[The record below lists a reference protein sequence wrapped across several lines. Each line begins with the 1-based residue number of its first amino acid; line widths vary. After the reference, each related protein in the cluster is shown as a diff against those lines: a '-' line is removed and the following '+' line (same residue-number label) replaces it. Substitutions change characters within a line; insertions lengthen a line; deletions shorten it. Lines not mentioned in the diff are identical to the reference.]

1 MLELGLRA
9 PLLLD
14 GGGDYGADMRQ
25 LVAEA
30 LAGAD
35 VANADAGVPI
45 DAVFLGALADT
56 GADRAATVA
65 RLRSTRGRDSVLG
78 RYDIDDRGAT
88 TLPARGRLRVESGR
102 FVSVS

>member
-1 MLELGLRA
+1 MLELGVRA
-9 PLLLD
+9 PLMLDD
-14 GGGDYGADMRQ
+14 GGDHGADMRQ

-56 GADRAATVA
+56 GADRLHGRASAEHPRSRLGA
-65 RLRSTRGRDSVLG
+65 RPLRHR
-78 RYDIDDRGAT
+78 
-88 TLPARGRLRVESGR
+88 
-102 FVSVS
+102 